1 MNFSKILLSILLLF
15 PFISSNLKFPFSIQK
30 VKMIKIEKPY
40 LSFLQVPTLPVISN
54 EEERMCLEMCFGT
67 PPTCRKLVIHG
78 QSFYSWV
85 VDIYNTESGVPNE
98 RRFNL
103 LNTST
108 IEVNRTQLTLTYED
122 EKYVTGY
129 TGKDDITINNKKIF
143 RQKFLITTNSS
154 VFSGYEGMIGLGY
167 MANSFERGYS
177 FIDQLYNNRIIPHK
191 VFTQSFHTSDKGE
204 ISFGEIPKNIVNDYR
219 NYGRCN
225 AEDKIKDGVRYK
237 NRKWECSIT
246 NGLINDNENLPIEG
260 DKFVSFFSYR
270 NRALVPSTFFN
281 KLEITYFKD
290 LINSKICER
299 IKVKRYDVFQC
310 NEIPSNAPSLTLIF
324 GEWGM
329 KLNKDNL
336 FKKNEETN
344 KYEFILYHK
353 QNFEHF
359 TLGRPIVRF
368 FHMVY
373 DYQNQQIGF
382 YSTTNVVRI
391 AKTDPEPPKVH
402 EFTEDKQSKKDDDKK
417 DNRKQKELTP
427 EDILNKND
435 KSNNNKYRNKDEKLS
450 AAYIIQMLFMG
461 FVFIIVLIFVIF
473 GCYLYIKHKRKTS
486 FYSSEYYMKETDK
499 FIGTNLGNSY

>member
-1 MNFSKILLSILLLF
+1 MNISKVLITILISF
-15 PFISSNLKFPFSIQK
+15 PLISSKLKFPFT
-30 VKMIKIEKPY
+30 IEKITNTYIKKPY
-40 LSFLQVPTLPVISN
+40 ISFLEIPTLPVISN
-54 EEERMCLEMCFGT
+54 EEERMCLEICIGT

-78 QSFYSWV
+78 QSFFSWV
-85 VDIYNTESGVPNE
+85 VDIYNSESGIQNE

-103 LNTST
+103 LNSST
-108 IEVNRTQLTLTYED
+108 IEVNRTQITLNYED
-122 EKYVTGY
+122 EKFITGF
-129 TGKDDITINNKKIF
+129 TGRDDITINNKRIF
-143 RQKFLITTNSS
+143 RQKFLIATDSK

-177 FIDQLYNNRIIPHK
+177 FIDQLYNNRIISHK
-191 VFTQSFHTSDKGE
+191 VFTQSFHTSEKGE

-260 DKFVSFFSYR
+260 EKFVSFFSYR
-270 NRALVPSTFFN
+270 NRALVPSSFFN

-299 IKVKRYDVFQC
+299 IKIKRYDIFQC

-324 GEWGM
+324 GDWGM
-329 KLNKDNL
+329 KLTKDNL
-336 FKKNEETN
+336 FIKNEETN

-353 QNFEHF
+353 NNFEHF

-391 AKTDPEPPKVH
+391 AKSEPEPPKIH
-402 EFTEDKQSKKDDDKK
+402 EFAEDKESRKDDDKK
-417 DNRKQKELTP
+417 DTRKKKELTP
-427 EDILNKND
+427 EDIMNKND
-435 KSNNNKYRNKDEKLS
+435 KSNINRNRKKDDKLS
-450 AAYIIQMLFMG
+450 AAYIIQMLFIG
-461 FVFIIVLIFVIF
+461 FVCVIVAIFIIF

-486 FYSSEYYMKETDK
+486 FYSSDYYMKETAK
-499 FIGTNLGNSY
+499 FIGTNIGGSY

>member
-1 MNFSKILLSILLLF
+1 MNLSKILLSILLLF
-15 PFISSNLKFPFSIQK
+15 PFISSNLKFPFSLQK

-122 EKYVTGY
+122 EKYVTGF

-402 EFTEDKQSKKDDDKK
+402 EFTEDKEIKKDDDKK

>member
-122 EKYVTGY
+122 EKYVTGF

>member
-1 MNFSKILLSILLLF
+1 MNLSKILLSILLLF
-15 PFISSNLKFPFSIQK
+15 PFISSNLKFPISIQK

-122 EKYVTGY
+122 EKYVTGF

-402 EFTEDKQSKKDDDKK
+402 EFTEDKEIKKDDDKK

-435 KSNNNKYRNKDEKLS
+435 KSNNNKFRNKDEKLS

>member
-15 PFISSNLKFPFSIQK
+15 PFISSNLKFPFSLQK

-122 EKYVTGY
+122 EKYVTGF

-402 EFTEDKQSKKDDDKK
+402 EFTEDKEIKKDDDKK

>member
-15 PFISSNLKFPFSIQK
+15 PFISSNLKFPFSLQK

-122 EKYVTGY
+122 EKYVTGF

-270 NRALVPSTFFN
+270 NRALVPSNFFN

-402 EFTEDKQSKKDDDKK
+402 EFTEDKEIKKDDDKK

-499 FIGTNLGNSY
+499 FIGTNLGDSY

>member
-143 RQKFLITTNSS
+143 RQKFLITINSS

>member
-15 PFISSNLKFPFSIQK
+15 PFISSNLKFPFSLQK

-122 EKYVTGY
+122 EKYVTGF

-435 KSNNNKYRNKDEKLS
+435 KSNNNKFRNKDEKLS

>member
-15 PFISSNLKFPFSIQK
+15 PFISSNLKFPFSLQK

-122 EKYVTGY
+122 EKYVTGF

>member
-122 EKYVTGY
+122 EKYVTGF

-402 EFTEDKQSKKDDDKK
+402 EFTEDKEIKKDDDKK

>member
-15 PFISSNLKFPFSIQK
+15 PFISSNLKFPFSLQK

>member
-15 PFISSNLKFPFSIQK
+15 PFISSNLKFPFSLQK

-417 DNRKQKELTP
+417 DNRKQKELTS